1 MIRLVI
7 GTHGSGKSALAE
19 NLAMKTGDPFRIY
32 LATMKVLD
40 DEGKERVARHRRQRE
55 GKGFVTIEKEYGI
68 CDILER
74 IEKPMETTL
83 LLECVA
89 NLVGNEMYDN
99 PKHGI
104 VADSLFNSR
113 HPDNKK
119 DVIDRAHSCRL
130 NSIDSHEKKENRKTG
145 KEDYLSVN
153 LKCREFADDIAAIA
167 DEIAAE
173 IKKLSEGVHNTI
185 LVTNE
190 YEQDSE
196 SYDEETRLYVQ
207 LLGMVNERIAKFS
220 DEVFD
225 LNDLSLYE
233 KESEV

>member
-19 NLAMKTGDPFRIY
+19 TLAMKTGDPFRIY

-40 DEGKERVARHRRQRE
+40 DEGKERVARHKRQRE

-99 PKHGI
+99 PKH
-104 VADSLFNSR
+104 R
-113 HPDNKK
+113 
-119 DVIDRAHSCRL
+119 
-130 NSIDSHEKKENRKTG
+130 
-145 KEDYLSVN
+145 
-153 LKCREFADDIAAIA
+153 IAAEELA

-173 IKKLSEGVHNTI
+173 IKKLSEGVHNTV

-207 LLGMVNERIAKFS
+207 LLSMVNERIAKFS

-225 LNDLSLYE
+225 LRDLSLYE

>member
-40 DEGKERVARHRRQRE
+40 DEGKERVARHRKQRE

-104 VADSLFNSR
+104 VADAL
-113 HPDNKK
+113 
-119 DVIDRAHSCRL
+119 
-130 NSIDSHEKKENRKTG
+130 IDSCHLDNG
-145 KEDYLSVN
+145 KDEL
-153 LKCREFADDIAAIA
+153 A
-167 DEIAAE
+167 DEIAEE

-190 YEQDSE
+190 YEQDAG
-196 SYDEETRLYVQ
+196 SYDDETRLYVR
-207 LLGMVNERIAKFS
+207 LLSMVNERIAKFS